1 MTLKFGN
8 DIILYAL
15 ILLYTGI
22 MNMNCEKLLEI
33 MHTTEKLKDTMRHCF
48 TSSGRRESVAEHSW
62 RLALLAYFVTDEFE
76 GIDTEKLLKMCI
88 IHDLGEIFT
97 GDVPVFNKTKSNE
110 ETEENLLFE
119 WVGTLD
125 EPFRE
130 EMLRLYKEMDELK
143 TTEARVYKAL
153 DGIEA
158 LIQHNESDINTWLE
172 LEYNLQL
179 TYADD
184 KVAFSDYL
192 KELREVVRQ
201 ESIRKIEK
209 ERASET
215 EDSDKLN

>member
-1 MTLKFGN
+1 MKS
-8 DIILYAL
+8 
-15 ILLYTGI
+15 
-22 MNMNCEKLLEI
+22 EKLLEV
-33 MHTTEKLKDTMRHCF
+33 MHTAEKLKDTMRHCY
-48 TSSGRRESVAEHSW
+48 TSAGRRESVGEHSW
-62 RLALLAYFVTDEFE
+62 RLSLLAYFVTDEFE

-97 GDVPVFNKTKSNE
+97 GDIPVFNKTKSNE
-110 ETEENLLFE
+110 ETEKNLLFKWLE
-119 WVGTLD
+119 TLD
-125 EPFRE
+125 EPFRT
-130 EMLRLYKEMDELK
+130 EMLCLYKEMDELK

-158 LIQHNESDINTWLE
+158 LIQHNESDIKTWLE
-172 LEYNLQL
+172 SEYDLQL

-215 EDSDKLN
+215 KAQMDK